1 MWIIRIFAFF
11 KKQNLTP
18 DKERRI
24 NNDRRMIEQIYILEG
39 VDPVVFYGVNNSN
52 MQLIKT
58 LFPKLRIVARGNV
71 ITAIGDEEETE
82 LILKNIRE
90 VEKYCEEYNALS
102 EEAILDIVKGK
113 TPA

>member
-1 MWIIRIFAFF
+1 
-11 KKQNLTP
+11 
-18 DKERRI
+18 
-24 NNDRRMIEQIYILEG
+24 MIEQIYILEG
-39 VDPVVFYGVNNSN
+39 VDPVVLYGVNNSN

-71 ITAIGDEEETE
+71 IKAIGDEEETE
-82 LILKNIRE
+82 LFLKKIRE

-113 TPA
+113 TPAKKRSTTKKASGDRAAKNEAQDKE